1 LALEWLDLQRS
12 TWSRVKYWT
21 FRRALL
27 SIHEILCTGT
37 LSTRC
42 FFNRAPRY
50 TLPEWG
56 SGILSQYLQERG
68 REGCAHSTLVM
79 IRNSCSRFLTFL
91 DSNGVF
97 GENGITPK
105 VIKDFQVQDNHSTV
119 EGKNAYAIKIRGFL
133 RFLARKGLVPETLEL
148 AVSTEMA
155 PHTSIVTTLS
165 DNQIDA
171 IYTFRQNA
179 NCPIQL
185 RNAAIMLLGLRM
197 GLRSSDIANLNLTD
211 ISWKESTL
219 SIIQQK
225 TGVH

>member
-1 LALEWLDLQRS
+1 
-12 TWSRVKYWT
+12 
-21 FRRALL
+21 
-27 SIHEILCTGT
+27 
-37 LSTRC
+37 
-42 FFNRAPRY
+42 
-50 TLPEWG
+50 
-56 SGILSQYLQERG
+56 
-68 REGCAHSTLVM
+68 M